1 MNGYLSLLPVAM
13 VSVGLMGRVVTRQ
26 QEKDQHKER
35 WSGAVVTVCRMR
47 WGEDRI
53 RDRQTDTENT
63 ERQEGVANK
72 GKRLRRQESRGKE
85 RQRET

>member
-1 MNGYLSLLPVAM
+1 
-13 VSVGLMGRVVTRQ
+13 
-26 QEKDQHKER
+26 
-35 WSGAVVTVCRMR
+35 MR